1 MEKRTFIYGRL
12 DPSVTGTSGE
22 SFSDLRRDVEA
33 RGDVFV
39 GCFCDDT
46 RIEGKGK
53 NAAWRR
59 LLADLSQIDQIVLA
73 DAGDLPGRTVKDLLG
88 ILAALTDQSVSV
100 LVPGPGIDTS
110 TGPAAILAL
119 VAAYRRAKLSKAI
132 KRGQDRAR
140 ATGKRIGRPS
150 IPAGV
155 RRRILAA
162 LAEGGGVRP
171 TGRKFNVSPASVVAI
186 KRSMQVSFHQLA
198 G

>member
-1 MEKRTFIYGRL
+1 MSKRTAIYLRAIGTL
-12 DPSVTGTSGE
+12 DELS
-22 SFSDLRRDVEA
+22 SDLRRIVED
-33 RGDVFV
+33 RGDIVVATFV
-39 GCFCDDT
+39 DN
-46 RIEGKGK
+46 RLIEGKGK
-53 NAAWRR
+53 NVAWRR

-73 DAGDLPGRTVKDLLG
+73 DVGDLPGKTVKDLLG

-119 VAAYRRAKLSKAI
+119 VAAYRRAKLSQAI

-171 TGRKFNVSPASVVAI
+171 TGRKFNVSPASVMTI
-186 KRSMQVSFHQLA
+186 KQSMQVSFHQLA